1 MSLLQNHQ
9 FPFTALS
16 HLTTRVRQKD
26 THCLCQLVPHALAS
40 GAREGWSGKV
50 LQGGKVFLSGIP
62 FPSSLAVLTGKS
74 CHSPITSLSAGY
86 DLHGYCFVLSSL
98 LVFLLGQGENL

>member
-1 MSLLQNHQ
+1 M
-9 FPFTALS
+9 
-16 HLTTRVRQKD
+16 
-26 THCLCQLVPHALAS
+26 
-40 GAREGWSGKV
+40 
-50 LQGGKVFLSGIP
+50 FLSGIP